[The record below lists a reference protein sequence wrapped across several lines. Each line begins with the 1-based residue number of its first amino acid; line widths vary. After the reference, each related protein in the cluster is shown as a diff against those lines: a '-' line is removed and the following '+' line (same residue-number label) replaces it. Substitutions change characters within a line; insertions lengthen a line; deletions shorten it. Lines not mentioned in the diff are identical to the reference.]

1 MHSCQRIY
9 KLHSPLHSLSNT
21 HTHTRW
27 PLTYTCDTTTQ
38 TIQNSHSSSPKKN
51 PTQTYMHTHTRVH
64 AGNTAAHTHTEWN
77 LRTQKCVPTYI
88 IWKLTSGADNKQ
100 LSPEH
105 REEGTKKKKKDRRL
119 RKQIGVMSSELNGKP
134 CVRKTGESIHIYCC
148 QDFNINI
155 IESTSDVSLSADWL
169 TKTSTSCRLYL
180 RKIKIWKM
188 GGKKEKKKRLIHR
201 QTPLNKQ
208 IIMLGY

>member
-21 HTHTRW
+21 HTHVVCVCVCPKKRPKKHQHKHICIHIHGCMQETQQHTLTPSGISEPRNVF
-27 PLTYTCDTTTQ
+27 PLTLSENWQAGQTTNNYPQSTG
-38 TIQNSHSSSPKKN
+38 
-51 PTQTYMHTHTRVH
+51 R
-64 AGNTAAHTHTEWN
+64 
-77 LRTQKCVPTYI
+77 
-88 IWKLTSGADNKQ
+88 
-100 LSPEH
+100 
-105 REEGTKKKKKDRRL
+105 REQKKKDRRL
-119 RKQIGVMSSELNGKP
+119 RKQIEVMSSELNGKP

-180 RKIKIWKM
+180 RKIKI
-188 GGKKEKKKRLIHR
+188 
-201 QTPLNKQ
+201 
-208 IIMLGY
+208 

>member
-21 HTHTRW
+21 HTHT
-27 PLTYTCDTTTQ
+27 TCVCVCVPQKTSQKT
-38 TIQNSHSSSPKKN
+38 
-51 PTQTYMHTHTRVH
+51 PTQTYMHTHTRMH

-105 REEGTKKKKKDRRL
+105 REEGTKKKKDRRL
-119 RKQIGVMSSELNGKP
+119 RKQIEVMSSELNGKP

-180 RKIKIWKM
+180 RKIKI
-188 GGKKEKKKRLIHR
+188 
-201 QTPLNKQ
+201 
-208 IIMLGY
+208 

>member
-21 HTHTRW
+21 HTRVCVCPKKRPKKHQHKHICIHIHGCMQETQQHTLTPSGISGPRNVF
-27 PLTYTCDTTTQ
+27 PLTLSENWQAGQTTNNYPQSTG
-38 TIQNSHSSSPKKN
+38 
-51 PTQTYMHTHTRVH
+51 R
-64 AGNTAAHTHTEWN
+64 
-77 LRTQKCVPTYI
+77 
-88 IWKLTSGADNKQ
+88 
-100 LSPEH
+100 
-105 REEGTKKKKKDRRL
+105 REQKKKKDRRL
-119 RKQIGVMSSELNGKP
+119 RKQIEVMSSELNGKP

-180 RKIKIWKM
+180 RKIKI
-188 GGKKEKKKRLIHR
+188 
-201 QTPLNKQ
+201 
-208 IIMLGY
+208 

>member
-21 HTHTRW
+21 HTHTLCVCV
-27 PLTYTCDTTTQ
+27 PKNVPKNTNTNIYAYTYTDACRKHSSTHSHRVESQDPEMCSHLHYLKIDKRGRQQ
-38 TIQNSHSSSPKKN
+38 TIIPRAQGG
-51 PTQTYMHTHTRVH
+51 
-64 AGNTAAHTHTEWN
+64 GN
-77 LRTQKCVPTYI
+77 
-88 IWKLTSGADNKQ
+88 
-100 LSPEH
+100 
-105 REEGTKKKKKDRRL
+105 KKKKDRRL
-119 RKQIGVMSSELNGKP
+119 RKQIEVMSSELNGKP

-180 RKIKIWKM
+180 RKIKI
-188 GGKKEKKKRLIHR
+188 
-201 QTPLNKQ
+201 
-208 IIMLGY
+208 